1 MRLMIGIIIH
11 IVIAVT
17 VACAAVGL
25 TTVYWRRLYGR
36 LKLASHLQ
44 QVREQVNSRKQ
55 AKVMQSKLDFL
66 QAVLGEVQYQ
76 HDGMT
81 SYLKLLTSDDIN
93 PSQTEWKVASD
104 HMKKRASVLTEM
116 VNGSLEVMHYEDLT
130 DIGKDDQVQVN
141 SFCQDAFSDCTPYL
155 SGNVELRLETG
166 LDHNHTI
173 RTNIKALQ
181 TVLTNLIR
189 CSMHFTHEGEIVLKV
204 KRRRQK
210 SRNHLMF
217 TLADTGLGIPDNA
230 KDRIFEY
237 LPPHDAMMK
246 LIVVRLRLCRALVR
260 LLGGTIY
267 VDSTRERGT
276 AVVFT
281 IKE

>member
-1 MRLMIGIIIH
+1 MIIQ
-11 IVIAVT
+11 IVIAV
-17 VACAAVGL
+17 VMIGAAVGL
-25 TTVYWRRLYGR
+25 TVLYWRRRYGR
-36 LKLASHLQ
+36 LQQQSHLQ
-44 QVREQVNSRKQ
+44 QVRNQVNSGKQ

-66 QAVLGEVQYQ
+66 HGVLGEVQYQ
-76 HDGMT
+76 HEGMT

-210 SRNHLMF
+210 SRHHLMF

-281 IKE
+281 IKESC

>member
-1 MRLMIGIIIH
+1 MIGIIIQ
-11 IVIAVT
+11 IVIAV
-17 VACAAVGL
+17 VMIGVAVGL
-25 TTVYWRRLYGR
+25 TALYWRRRYGR
-36 LKLASHLQ
+36 LQQQSHIQ
-44 QVREQVNSRKQ
+44 EVRDYVNSGR
-55 AKVMQSKLDFL
+55 VVNTLTSKLDFL
-66 QAVLGEVQYQ
+66 HGVLGEVQYL
-76 HDGMT
+76 HEGMT

-130 DIGKDDQVQVN
+130 DIGKDDQVQVI

-210 SRNHLMF
+210 SRHHLMF

-230 KDRIFEY
+230 KDRIFQY